1 MSARTK
7 PLKVVEPKPTD
18 PSTQVVKFEL
28 PAPKGAVKM
37 ISADSVAD
45 LVTRLK
51 TEAKV
56 L

>member
-1 MSARTK
+1 MHVADERLNQGVDQPTK
-7 PLKVVEPKPTD
+7 I
-18 PSTQVVKFEL
+18 QKFEL

-37 ISADSVAD
+37 ISADNVAE
-45 LVTRLK
+45 LVTLLK